1 MIIICS
7 EEEKDWIEGKCDGR
21 CVDGEWCVFA
31 DGKEASWCP
40 IENESIVSAKKRR
53 NDNCLVIND

>member
-7 EEEKDWIEGKCDGR
+7 EEERNFIENKCDGR
-21 CVDGEWCVFA
+21 CVDGKWCVFA

-40 IENESIVSAKKRR
+40 IENKGIISMKKHK
-53 NDNCLVIND
+53 DGCLEIND